1 MTPRDDAD
9 VRRLVVAA
17 LEEANLARLRHDPRI
32 VGFLSDGADVPMNEL
47 DMDSLDLMEFCIAI
61 ELSSGVS
68 IVPNDLQRLRTLASV
83 ADAIRARRA

>member
-9 VRRLVVAA
+9 LRHLVVAA
-17 LEEANLARLRHDPRI
+17 LEEANLTRLSHDPRI
-32 VGFLSDGADVPMNEL
+32 VGYLCDGVDVPMNEL

-61 ELSSGVS
+61 ELSSGVP

-83 ADAIRARRA
+83 AEAIRTRRA